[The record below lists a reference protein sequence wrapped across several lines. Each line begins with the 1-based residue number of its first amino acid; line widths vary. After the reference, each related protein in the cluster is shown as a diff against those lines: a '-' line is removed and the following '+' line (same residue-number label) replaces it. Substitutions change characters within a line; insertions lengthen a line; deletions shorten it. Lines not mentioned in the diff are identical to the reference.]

1 MLIDS
6 LRESFGGT
14 MVYVRKRPRIDWT
27 AVRAERDRGVT
38 VAMLARRLDVCEKTI
53 RNHTT
58 EKPTGEQIGRASC
71 RERV

>member
-14 MVYVRKRPRIDWT
+14 YVYVRKRPRIDWT

-38 VAMLARRLDVCEKTI
+38 AASLARRLGVSERTVR
-53 RNHTT
+53 RNTHD
-58 EKPTGEQIGRASC
+58 EPTGEHS
-71 RERV
+71 